1 MDVIRELGE
10 LAFASRLRRLAERL
24 HRDATRLYQ
33 EHDLEFEARWFPLVY
48 LLRRGDSMPLTKAA
62 RLLGVTHPAVHQ
74 LAGELTK
81 RGLLRSDRD
90 DGDVRRRLLV
100 LTSEGRSLSDRL
112 APLWDDIAN
121 ATREVVASS
130 APDLLSELERIE
142 RSLDESSIYDRVR
155 RRAKA
160 REFARIEILDY
171 TPRLKPH
178 FRRLNLEWLQKEFAV
193 EPHDERILSDPN
205 GQILRPGGAIFFARL
220 DGLIVGTCALLRIDA
235 TTFELTKLAV
245 TEPARGRQVG
255 KRLVLAAIARARE
268 EGAHHLRLD
277 TSPRLTAANRLYQ
290 QLGFVDASTGD
301 GATRYQRPTLSM
313 SLTLAADQKR
323 RPRKRLAP

>member
-1 MDVIRELGE
+1 MDIIRQLGE
-10 LAFASRLRRLAERL
+10 LALASRLRRLAERL
-24 HRDATRLYQ
+24 QRDATRLYQ

-48 LLRRGDSMPLTKAA
+48 LLRRGDSMPLTTAA
-62 RLLGVTHPAVHQ
+62 RLLAVTHPAVHQ
-74 LAGELTK
+74 MAGELTT
-81 RGLLRSDRD
+81 RGLLRSDKD
-90 DGDVRRRLLV
+90 KGDVRRRLLV
-100 LTSEGRSLSDRL
+100 LTPEGRALCDRL
-112 APLWDDIAN
+112 APLWDDVAD
-121 ATREVVASS
+121 ATRELVASN
-130 APDLLSELERIE
+130 APHLLSGLERIE

-155 RRAKA
+155 ERAKA
-160 REFARIEILDY
+160 REFAGIEIVEY

-220 DGLIVGTCALLRIDA
+220 DGLIVGTCALLRVDE

-268 EGAHHLRLD
+268 EGAHRLRLD
-277 TSPRLTAANRLYQ
+277 TSPRLTAANRLYH
-290 QLGFVDASTGD
+290 QLGFVDEPTD
-301 GATRYQRPTLSM
+301 VGAQRYQRPTISM
-313 SLTLAADQKR
+313 SLTLAADRKR
-323 RPRKRLAP
+323 RPRRRLAP